1 MTLNEIIEKLK
12 LENARSKEIHGPW
25 ADMPDVK
32 QFEAIHG
39 EFIEWLDAYLADDIH
54 GDHGEIA
61 ELIQVANVCI
71 RRVMA
76 LTGERDA

>member
-12 LENARSKEIHGPW
+12 LENARSKEKHGPW
-25 ADMPDVK
+25 ADMPEEK
-32 QFEAIHG
+32 QFDAICD
-39 EFIEWLDAYLADDIH
+39 EVIEWVFAYCANNVH